1 MIGTEEK
8 HLTWL
13 PRALIKA
20 AGEEIKA
27 SQEAAEGHRLGPPT
41 ITPQLCFVQHTQG
54 KGKSSVA
61 MNRLLNVFAC
71 CIHHFSSFLLRT
83 GTVSAVDG
91 WGETLKT
98 ITQVFVSLAI
108 LHTHL
113 SFVF

>member
-1 MIGTEEK
+1 LIGTEEK

-27 SQEAAEGHRLGPPT
+27 SQEAAEGHGLGPPT
-41 ITPQLCFVQHTQG
+41 VTLQLCFVQHTQG
-54 KGKSSVA
+54 KGKSSMA

-71 CIHHFSSFLLRT
+71 CIHHFNSFLLCT
-83 GTVSAVDG
+83 GTVGAGDG

-98 ITQVFVSLAI
+98 ITQVFVSLVI
-108 LHTHL
+108 LDTCL